1 MGLATGGTKIAEH
14 VVDADGHVLEPSD
27 LWLDYLEASY
37 VGRAIRLDVNDDGLE
52 VVMVDNRPFDRIRP
66 GGIALIGSMGEEGA
80 TPSPDRRYMEVMPL
94 GASDPVDRIAHCDKE
109 GFDGVVLYPTIG
121 IVWPSVVEDTG
132 LADAYARAYNRWI
145 ADFCRDSGGRLVA
158 VAQLSL
164 NDPELAARELRRAVT
179 DGCRAAFVLPFTW
192 SRIPHGDPHFDP
204 LWAAAQDLG
213 VPVGIHPGYEPRFA
227 NTLTRYANQDSSPGI
242 GDAGAQFMSNMAAR
256 YGVQQA
262 FSSFF
267 AYSTFE
273 RFPGLRVG
281 VLESGAGWIG
291 SFLDRMDVLAGE
303 TLFRRFVSLTMAPS
317 DYFRRQSFISC
328 DPDET
333 AAPLMIDHVGAHCFM
348 WATDYPHPDHPANWQ
363 ESLRRFVQ
371 PLSPQTAGRVAGDN
385 AVALYRVGS
394 ASS

>member
-1 MGLATGGTKIAEH
+1 VKIAAH
-14 VVDADGHVLEPSD
+14 VVDADGHVLEPGN
-27 LWLDYLEASY
+27 LWVDYLEAKFTD
-37 VGRAIRLDVNDDGLE
+37 RAIRLEVNEDGLE
-52 VVMVDNRPFDRIRP
+52 VVMIDNQPFERLSP

-80 TPSPDRRYMEVMPL
+80 RPSPDRRYMDVMPF
-94 GASDPVDRIAHCDKE
+94 GACDPVDRIAHCDKE

-121 IVWPSVVEDTG
+121 IVWPSVVEDAE

-164 NDPELAARELRRAVT
+164 NDPELAAIELRRAVA
-179 DGCRAAFVLPFTW
+179 DGCRAAFILPFTW
-192 SRIPHGDPHFDP
+192 NQVPHGDPRFDP
-204 LWAAAQDLG
+204 LWAAAQDVG
-213 VPVGIHPGYEPRFA
+213 VPIGIHPGYEPPFA
-227 NTLTRYANQDSSPGI
+227 NTLGRFSNMDSTPGI
-242 GDAGAQFMSNMAAR
+242 GDAGAQFMSNVSAR
-256 YGVQQA
+256 YSVQEA
-262 FSSFF
+262 FSTFF

-303 TLFRRFVSLTMAPS
+303 TLFRHFVSLTMSPS

-333 AAPLMIDHVGAHCFM
+333 AAPFIIDHVGSHCFM

-363 ESLRRFVQ
+363 DSLRHFIE
-371 PLSPQTAGRVAGDN
+371 PLSDETASRVAGEN
-385 AVALYRVGS
+385 AIALYGVGTTY
-394 ASS
+394 